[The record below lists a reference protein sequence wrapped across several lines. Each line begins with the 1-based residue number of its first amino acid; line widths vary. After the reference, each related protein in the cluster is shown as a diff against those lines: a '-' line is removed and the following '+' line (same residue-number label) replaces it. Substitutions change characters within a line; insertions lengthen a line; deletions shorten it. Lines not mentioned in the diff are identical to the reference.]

1 MHSEKQSVEN
11 EKALHS
17 AEERPVESYTLQQ
30 PARSHCKGDY
40 AAEDEGQ
47 VLYERNNAGN
57 VHYMDICRI
66 CASYGY
72 MWICALYGHMWRY
85 VEICALYGYMWI

>member
-57 VHYMDICRI
+57 VHYVDMGR
-66 CASYGY
+66 
-72 MWICALYGHMWRY
+72 
-85 VEICALYGYMWI
+85 ICALYGYMWRYVHYMDMCGYEWMLEDSQVHL